1 VIARDGDPALHPP
14 WVAENRAG
22 HRSLMGEGG
31 MDIFSD
37 EEQKNESEENWRPK
51 LSHMLLQH
59 TMGHNYSN
67 VNMSTECEEG
77 ESSAVY
83 GGIPSRTSGSFV
95 KRQIATFTAVAE
107 L

>member
-1 VIARDGDPALHPP
+1 
-14 WVAENRAG
+14 
-22 HRSLMGEGG
+22 

-59 TMGHNYSN
+59 TMSHNYSN

-77 ESSAVY
+77 RIVRCVRWNTEQNVGIVCQETNRDFY
-83 GGIPSRTSGSFV
+83 GCG
-95 KRQIATFTAVAE
+95 
-107 L
+107 